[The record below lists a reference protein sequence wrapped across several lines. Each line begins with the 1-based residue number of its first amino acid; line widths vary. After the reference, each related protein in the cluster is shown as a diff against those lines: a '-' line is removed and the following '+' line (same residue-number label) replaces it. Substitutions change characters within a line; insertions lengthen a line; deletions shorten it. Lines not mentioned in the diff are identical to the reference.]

1 MPLMSLMAETWNKM
15 AREQELATDWA
26 REVFLLDDQEMA
38 DRVDQEWREL
48 MEQGVDSRIASAF
61 VDFKPHLLE
70 RKAMLKFRRE
80 NPDLMVDGAL
90 PEINQPDEAVAYA
103 AVDHFLDEDQQAQLL
118 ELFQELVRDQPRT

>member
-26 REVFLLDDQEMA
+26 KEVFMLGDQEMA
-38 DRVDQEWREL
+38 DRVDQEWRDL
-48 MEQGVDSRIASAF
+48 MEQGVDSRVASAF

-80 NPDLMVDGAL
+80 NPNLMVDGAL

-103 AVDHFLDEDQQAQLL
+103 TGDHFLDKKEQAQLL
-118 ELFQELVRDQPRT
+118 ELFKEMMRNNS